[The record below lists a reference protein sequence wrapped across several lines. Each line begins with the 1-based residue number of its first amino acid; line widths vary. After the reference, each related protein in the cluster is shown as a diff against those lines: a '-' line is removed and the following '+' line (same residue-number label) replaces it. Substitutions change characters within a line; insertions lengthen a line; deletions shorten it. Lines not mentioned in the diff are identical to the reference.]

1 MGQTVKIVINE
12 SISCL
17 KELQRKQLNIKSEKR
32 ILCLIF
38 LKSSKFRTQQEL
50 ADYLLIDRRTLS
62 GWLKKYKE
70 NGIQGILLKPTRN
83 KPSRLISLE
92 LHEAL
97 SVKVK
102 DSQNPLLGYWD
113 AQRWIMDNFNVDI
126 QYHWLRVYLIK
137 HFKTKL
143 KSPRKS
149 HYKKDDKAVEAF
161 LKTP

>member
-1 MGQTVKIVINE
+1 MGKTVKIVVNE
-12 SISCL
+12 SISSL
-17 KELQRKQLNIKSEKR
+17 KEFQTKQLNIKSEKR
-32 ILCLIF
+32 ILCLLY
-38 LKSSKFRTQQEL
+38 LKNSKFRTQQEL
-50 ADYLLIDRRTLS
+50 ADYLSIDRRTLS
-62 GWLKKYKE
+62 GWIKKYKE
-70 NGIQGILLKPTRN
+70 NGIEGILLKPTRN
-83 KPSRLISLE
+83 KPSKLISLE

-102 DSQNPLLGYWD
+102 NSLDPLLGYWD
-113 AQRWIMDNFNVDI
+113 AQRWVMENFNIDI

-149 HYKKDDKAVEAF
+149 HYKKDDKAVDAF